1 MTFQKGL
8 SGLLSR
14 YETLFLLSLALIVI
28 LIYANTIDSPFI
40 FDSRNNIES
49 NPHIRIS
56 KLTLNELAGAAL
68 KSPTK
73 QRPLSNISFALNYYL
88 HGYNVVGFHVVNIL
102 IHIST
107 GFLLYFFV
115 KSTFRTPALRSRYD
129 NYRWIAFFT
138 AAVWMVHPLQTQSVS
153 YIVQRMNSLCAMF
166 YVLSILFYARFRLSG
181 QQKNKWWLF
190 SGCILA
196 GVLALAS
203 KQIAATL
210 PFFIIAYEWY
220 FFQDLALKWLKNHL
234 PLLIGC
240 LLLVAVIVLALLG
253 GNPLDGILQG
263 YKGRDFT
270 LTQRLLT
277 EARVVIFYI
286 SQLLWPHPSRL
297 NLDHDF
303 AISNS
308 LMDPMTTIFSIFFI
322 VALIGLAVVTARKQP
337 LLSFCILWFFGNLV
351 IESSFAALEIIFEH
365 RVYLPSMTFCLIVAW
380 VVYRWVKPTWLQ
392 TALLCVMVTVGAVWT
407 YQRNAVYSDRITFWQ
422 DCADKSPGK
431 ARPHNNLGVAL
442 AAQGYHD
449 KAIEEYHKALQ
460 IDPNYQDP
468 IANIGLS
475 LAEQGKVEESITQF
489 LKALEI
495 NPKDYKT
502 LNNLGASLIVMQRY
516 TEAVQSLSEALT
528 LYPYYAQAHNN
539 LGAALQHQG
548 RIEEAIDHFSTAVQL
563 DPNYIQAYNNLGIIL
578 ANQGRYEE
586 AIEQF
591 SAALKINPKY
601 ESARLNLEKSLA
613 AIKDQQK
620 PPNNRENNLK

>member
-1 MTFQKGL
+1 MTCQKGL

-28 LIYANTIDSPFI
+28 LIYANTIGSPFI
-40 FDSRNNIES
+40 FDSSNNIVS

-56 KLTLNELAGAAL
+56 KITLNELAEAAF
-68 KSPTK
+68 KSPST

-88 HGYNVVGFHVVNIL
+88 LGYNVVGFHVVNIL

-115 KSTFRTPALRSRYD
+115 KSTFLTPALRSRYD
-129 NYRWIAFFT
+129 NDMWIAFFT

-166 YVLSILFYARFRLSG
+166 YMLSLLFYARFRLG
-181 QQKNKWWLF
+181 VQQRNKWWLL

-234 PLLIGC
+234 PLLSGC
-240 LLLVAVIVLALLG
+240 LLLAAVIVLVLLG
-253 GNPLDGILQG
+253 GNPLEGILQG
-263 YKGRDFT
+263 YKGRNFT
-270 LTQRLLT
+270 LIQRLLT
-277 EARVVIFYI
+277 EPRVVIFYI
-286 SQLLWPHPSRL
+286 SLLLWPHPSRL

-303 AISNS
+303 ALSNS
-308 LMDPMTTIFSIFFI
+308 LMDPMTTFFSIFTI
-322 VALIGLAVVTARKQP
+322 AALIGIAVVTARKQR
-337 LLSFCILWFFGNLV
+337 LLSFCIIWFFGNLV
-351 IESSFAALEIIFEH
+351 IESSIVPLEIIFEH
-365 RVYLPSMTFCLIVAW
+365 RVYLPSMMFCLIVVWA
-380 VVYRWVKPTWLQ
+380 VYRWVKPTWLPA
-392 TALLCVMVTVGAVWT
+392 ALLCAVVTLGAFWT
-407 YQRNAVYSDRITFWQ
+407 YERNAVYSDRISFWQ
-422 DCADKSPGK
+422 DCVNKSPRK
-431 ARPHNNLGVAL
+431 ARPYNNLGVAL
-442 AAQGYHD
+442 ADKGDHD
-449 KAIEEYHKALQ
+449 QALKMYHKALE
-460 IDPNYQDP
+460 IDPHYEDP

-475 LAEQGKVEESITQF
+475 LTEQGKMEESIAQF

-495 NPKDYKT
+495 NPKDSRT
-502 LNNLGASLIVMQRY
+502 LNNLGASLIVVGRDQEAIQR
-516 TEAVQSLSEALT
+516 LSEALT
-528 LYPYYAQAHNN
+528 LDPYYAQAHNN
-539 LGAALQHQG
+539 IGVALQNQG

-563 DPNYIQAYNNLGIIL
+563 DPDYLQAYNSLGIAL
-578 ANQGRYEE
+578 AAQGRYEE
-586 AIEQF
+586 AIKQF

-601 ESARLNLEKSLA
+601 KSARLNLEKSLK

-620 PPNNRENNLK
+620 PLSNRKNNLK

>member
-28 LIYANTIDSPFI
+28 LIYANTIGSPFI

-56 KLTLNELAGAAL
+56 KITLKELTEAAF
-68 KSPTK
+68 KSPAR

-153 YIVQRMNSLCAMF
+153 YIVQRMNSLSAMF
-166 YVLSILFYARFRLSG
+166 YMLSILCYARFRLSG
-181 QQKNKWWLF
+181 QHRNKWWLF

-220 FFQDLALKWLKNHL
+220 FFQNLALKWLKNHL

-240 LLLVAVIVLALLG
+240 LLLVAVMVLALLG

-277 EARVVIFYI
+277 EPRVVIFYI
-286 SQLLWPHPSRL
+286 SQLLWPRPSRL

-303 AISNS
+303 ALSNS
-308 LMDPMTTIFSIFFI
+308 LIDPLTTIFSIFFI
-322 VALIGLAVVTARKQP
+322 AALIGLAVVKARKQP

-365 RVYLPSMTFCLIVAW
+365 RVYLPSMTFSLIIVLL
-380 VVYRWVKPTWLQ
+380 VYRWVKPTWLQ
-392 TALLCVMVTVGAVWT
+392 AVLLCAMVMLGAVWT
-407 YQRNAVYSDRITFWQ
+407 YQRNEVYSDRITFWQ
-422 DCADKSPGK
+422 DCVNKSPRK
-431 ARPHNNLGVAL
+431 ARPYNNLGVAL
-442 AAQGYHD
+442 ADKGYHEAAL
-449 KAIEEYHKALQ
+449 KAYHKALE
-460 IDPNYQDP
+460 IDPHYEDP

-475 LAEQGKVEESITQF
+475 LAEQGKMEESISQF

-495 NPKDYKT
+495 NPKDSKT
-502 LNNLGASLIVMQRY
+502 LNNLGASLIVVGRD
-516 TEAVQSLSEALT
+516 TEAIQRLSEALT
-528 LYPYYAQAHNN
+528 LDPYYAQAHNN
-539 LGAALQHQG
+539 LGVALQRQG
-548 RIEEAIDHFSTAVQL
+548 RVDEAIDHFSTAVQL
-563 DPNYIQAYNNLGIIL
+563 DPGYLQAYNSLGIAL
-578 ANQGRYEE
+578 ANQGRYKE
-586 AIEQF
+586 AIKQF
-591 SAALKINPKY
+591 SAALKINPEYK
-601 ESARLNLEKSLA
+601 SARLNLEKSLK
-613 AIKDQQK
+613 AI
-620 PPNNRENNLK
+620 NE